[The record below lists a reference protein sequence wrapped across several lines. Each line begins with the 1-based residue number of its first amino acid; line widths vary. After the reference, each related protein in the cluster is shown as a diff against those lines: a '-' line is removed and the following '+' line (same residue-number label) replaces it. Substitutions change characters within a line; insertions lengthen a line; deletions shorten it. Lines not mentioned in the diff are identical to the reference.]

1 MFKSTSRRIELIL
14 RRIELILTY
23 LIFYSETTSESA
35 QCRIARD
42 IFDGRSRVRIHEIF
56 SRLPDRFA
64 PRRTQ
69 TWVDMVAATGFHPW
83 LHTLFESTIL
93 LPSPFVLPLERS
105 WPLFD
110 PVHDSS
116 GEGATQPEYLRV
128 RETSERSKKEEK
140 EKRRTRTRSKK

>member
-1 MFKSTSRRIELIL
+1 MLIL
-14 RRIELILTY
+14 AY
-23 LIFYSETTSESA
+23 SIFYSETTSE
-35 QCRIARD
+35 CRIARD
-42 IFDGRSRVRIHEIF
+42 IFDGRSRIRIHEIF

-93 LPSPFVLPLERS
+93 LPSPCVLPLRQS
-105 WPLFD
+105 WPPFD

-116 GEGATQPEYLRV
+116 GEGATQPEYLRA
-128 RETSERSKKEEK
+128 RETSERSKKRGKRKTKNTKQRKREK
-140 EKRRTRTRSKK
+140 GGRENTRDCAGE